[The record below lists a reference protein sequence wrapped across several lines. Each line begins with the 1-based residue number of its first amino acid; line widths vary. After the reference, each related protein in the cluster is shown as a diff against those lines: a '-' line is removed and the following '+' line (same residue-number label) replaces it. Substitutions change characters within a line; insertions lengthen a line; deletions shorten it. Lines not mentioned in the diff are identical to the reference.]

1 MISIYIYISE
11 YKLFPHSLIDIT
23 YSLSLIISLSLS
35 LLSRLVPPPE
45 DALNAKMV
53 RSFRE
58 RMFEEKK
65 EGSGEREGRVATI
78 KKKEGGSRVADE
90 GERVVRVV
98 VVHLSLISR
107 GREPARRFSSP
118 AYRR

>member
-1 MISIYIYISE
+1 M
-11 YKLFPHSLIDIT
+11 
-23 YSLSLIISLSLS
+23 
-35 LLSRLVPPPE
+35 VPPPE

-65 EGSGEREGRVATI
+65 EGSGEREGRVTTI
-78 KKKEGGSRVADE
+78 KKKEGGSRVAGE